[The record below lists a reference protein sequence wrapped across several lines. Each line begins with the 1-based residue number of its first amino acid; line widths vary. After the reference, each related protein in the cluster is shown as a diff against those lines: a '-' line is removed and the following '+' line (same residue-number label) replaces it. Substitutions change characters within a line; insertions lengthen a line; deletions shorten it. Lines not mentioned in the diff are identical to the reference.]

1 MAKKIYVY
9 DTGEYPGKKL
19 TLAEKS
25 SRLYHFTSFDSFVKI
40 WLSHKLKF
48 SPIDVMNDIQ
58 EKRIDCAS
66 SSLDS
71 AVMLLAYGDIRK
83 QYKQISL
90 TMDYDSFFR
99 GCMCTSMWGHY
110 GNKSNGICIELDP
123 TKISFE
129 DGMLRGP
136 IRYSKVLHHYMPIP
150 TRIKKK
156 SDLEKYVL
164 KNKTR
169 IFFTKQASW
178 KEENEYRIVSAKH
191 DYLDISEAITAV
203 YLTSNKSTECF
214 LTEELVNGKVPV
226 KYLTYVSAADNLS
239 LPMLKD
245 TRKTREKEEADL
257 KSPDNVLPKIKEAAE
272 KKLESLE

>member
-1 MAKKIYVY
+1 MPKKTYIF
-9 DTGEYPGKKL
+9 DTGTYPGKKL
-19 TLAEKS
+19 TLEEKS
-25 SRLYHFTSFDSFVKI
+25 VRLYHFTTFDSFVKI
-40 WLSHKLKF
+40 WLSEKLKF

-71 AVMLLAYGDIRK
+71 TVMLMAYGDMRK

-99 GCMCTSMWGHY
+99 GCMSTSMWGHY
-110 GNKSNGICIELDP
+110 GDKSKGICIELDP
-123 TKISFE
+123 SKITFE
-129 DGMLRGP
+129 KGMLCGP
-136 IRYSKVLHHYMPIP
+136 IRYRRVLNHYMPIP
-150 TRIKKK
+150 TGIKKK
-156 SDLEKYVL
+156 ADLEKYIL

-169 IFFTKQASW
+169 IFFTKQTSW

-191 DYLDISEAITAV
+191 DYLSIAEAITAV
-203 YLTSNKSTECF
+203 YLTSYKSTECL
-214 LTEELVNGKVPV
+214 LTEKLVAGKVPV
-226 KYLTYVSAADNLS
+226 RCLTYVSALDNIS

-245 TRKTREKEEADL
+245 TQATREKEEADL
-257 KSPDNVLPKIKEAAE
+257 KAPENLLPKIAEAAR